1 MGEGG
6 CKENRKSLL
15 GSKEK
20 IDLYRLASGGAADL
34 RQNSNNRFNKERGE
48 SIFEKSIKVPSN
60 LADF

>member
-34 RQNSNNRFNKERGE
+34 RQYSNGFNNKERGE
-48 SIFEKSIKVPSN
+48 AIYEKSIKVPSN
-60 LADF
+60 FADF